1 MSNIEEALRI
11 INSNELLNELLNQ
24 VNESHELGFSNKH
37 ALKFEIFKLTK
48 ILLEFFNGALKHKNP
63 FLRRFKKLSEY
74 VQLDE
79 SIYIHV
85 YESRKQIV
93 KIRISVHSP
102 IKQNIINEIIRRL
115 YNYLIIDISN
125 YLKIRKY
132 PEIAW
137 EIKNAIN
144 SYSLPTDVN
153 VDYIYI
159 ADRNITIVNKIIS
172 EISKYLLDENFA
184 NLISNNTKIVWSS
197 SLI

>member
-1 MSNIEEALRI
+1 MSNIEEALQI
-11 INSNELLNELLNQ
+11 INSNKLLNELLSQ
-24 VNESHELGFSNKH
+24 VDESHELGFSNKH

-48 ILLEFFNGALKHKNP
+48 ILLEFFNGVLKHKNP
-63 FLRRFKKLSEY
+63 FLRRLKKLSEY
-74 VQLDE
+74 VQLYE

-102 IKQNIINEIIRRL
+102 IKQNIINEIVRRL
-115 YNYLIIDISN
+115 YNYLMIDISN
-125 YLKIRKY
+125 YLEIRKY

-144 SYSLPTDVN
+144 NYSLPTDVN